1 MATSRLETSDAYEEL
16 EIRSEIGLMAYH
28 GGTLEKATDAIAR
41 ETAELCGASYYGLI
55 QTNDDPLHFPSTKLF
70 EYASENLNIFFQ
82 HVRVVI
88 TIHGYGREHLFHS
101 VLLGG
106 RNRALASHLASFL
119 KMALPDYSFEND
131 LEQIPKELR
140 GLHPKNPVNIPAL
153 TGVQVELPP
162 TLRWNREEWGW
173 SDNGGIG
180 RAKHVDDIIVALSK
194 AITLL
199 PVNTYL
205 KNRPSVEAES

>member
-1 MATSRLETSDAYEEL
+1 MATRILETSDAYEEL
-16 EIRSEIGLMAYH
+16 EIRSKVGLMAYH

-41 ETAELCGASYYGLI
+41 ETAALCGASYYGLI

-180 RAKHVDDIIVALSK
+180 RAKHVDDIIVALSN

-205 KNRPSVEAES
+205 NE

>member
-1 MATSRLETSDAYEEL
+1 MSMATSLLETSDAYEEL
-16 EIRSEIGLMAYH
+16 EIRSKVGLMAYH

-70 EYASENLNIFFQ
+70 EYASENLNVFFQ

-162 TLRWNREEWGW
+162 TLRWNRKEWGW

-205 KNRPSVEAES
+205 KE

>member
-1 MATSRLETSDAYEEL
+1 MATRILETSDAYEEL
-16 EIRSEIGLMAYH
+16 EIRSKVGLMAYH

-41 ETAELCGASYYGLI
+41 ETADLCGASYYGLI

-106 RNRALASHLASFL
+106 RNRALASHIASFL

-180 RAKHVDDIIVALSK
+180 RAKHVDDIIVALSN

-205 KNRPSVEAES
+205 KE

>member
-1 MATSRLETSDAYEEL
+1 MATSLLETSDAYEEL
-16 EIRSEIGLMAYH
+16 EIRSKVGLMAYH

-70 EYASENLNIFFQ
+70 DYGSENLNVFFQ

-205 KNRPSVEAES
+205 KE

>member
-1 MATSRLETSDAYEEL
+1 MATRILETSDAYEEL
-16 EIRSEIGLMAYH
+16 ESRSEVGLMAYH

-70 EYASENLNIFFQ
+70 EYASENLNVFFQ

-131 LEQIPKELR
+131 LEKIPKELR

-180 RAKHVDDIIVALSK
+180 RAKHVDDIIVALSN

-205 KNRPSVEAES
+205 KE

>member
-1 MATSRLETSDAYEEL
+1 MATSLLETSDAYEEL

-70 EYASENLNIFFQ
+70 EYASENLNVFFQ

-205 KNRPSVEAES
+205 KE

>member
-1 MATSRLETSDAYEEL
+1 MATRILETADAYEEL
-16 EIRSEIGLMAYH
+16 EIRSKVGLMAYH

-41 ETAELCGASYYGLI
+41 ETAALCGASYYGLI

-82 HVRVVI
+82 HLRVVI

-180 RAKHVDDIIVALSK
+180 RAKHVDDIIVALSN

-205 KNRPSVEAES
+205 KE

>member
-1 MATSRLETSDAYEEL
+1 MATNLLETSDAYEEL

-28 GGTLEKATDAIAR
+28 GGTLEKATDCIAR

-70 EYASENLNIFFQ
+70 DYGSENLNVFFQ

-180 RAKHVDDIIVALSK
+180 RAKHVDDIIVSLSK

-205 KNRPSVEAES
+205 KE

>member
-1 MATSRLETSDAYEEL
+1 MATSLLETSDAYEEL

-153 TGVQVELPP
+153 TGVQVEVPP

-180 RAKHVDDIIVALSK
+180 RAKHVDDIIVALSN

-205 KNRPSVEAES
+205 NE

>member
-1 MATSRLETSDAYEEL
+1 MATSLLETSDAYEEL
-16 EIRSEIGLMAYH
+16 EIRSEVGLMAYH

-70 EYASENLNIFFQ
+70 EYASENLNVFFQ

-131 LEQIPKELR
+131 LEKIPKELR

-180 RAKHVDDIIVALSK
+180 RAKHVDDIIVALSN

-205 KNRPSVEAES
+205 KE

>member
-1 MATSRLETSDAYEEL
+1 MATSLLETSDAYEEL
-16 EIRSEIGLMAYH
+16 EIRSKVGLMAYH

-153 TGVQVELPP
+153 TGVQIELPP

-180 RAKHVDDIIVALSK
+180 RAKHVDDIIVALSN

-205 KNRPSVEAES
+205 KE

>member
-1 MATSRLETSDAYEEL
+1 MATSLLETSDAYEEL
-16 EIRSEIGLMAYH
+16 EIRSKVGLMAYH

-41 ETAELCGASYYGLI
+41 ETAALCGASYYGLI
-55 QTNDDPLHFPSTKLF
+55 QTNDDALHFPSTKLF
-70 EYASENLNIFFQ
+70 EYASENLNVFFQ

-180 RAKHVDDIIVALSK
+180 RAKHVDDIIVALSN

-205 KNRPSVEAES
+205 NE

>member
-1 MATSRLETSDAYEEL
+1 MATSLLEASDAYEEL
-16 EIRSEIGLMAYH
+16 EIRSKVGLMAYH

-70 EYASENLNIFFQ
+70 EYASENLNVFFR
-82 HVRVVI
+82 HVKIVI

-194 AITLL
+194 AISLL

-205 KNRPSVEAES
+205 KE

>member
-1 MATSRLETSDAYEEL
+1 MATSLLETSDAYEEL
-16 EIRSEIGLMAYH
+16 EIRSKVGLMAYH

-70 EYASENLNIFFQ
+70 EYASENLNVFFQ

-131 LEQIPKELR
+131 LEKIPKELR

-205 KNRPSVEAES
+205 KE

>member
-1 MATSRLETSDAYEEL
+1 MATSLLETSDAYEEL
-16 EIRSEIGLMAYH
+16 EIRSKVGLMAYH

-70 EYASENLNIFFQ
+70 DYGSENLNVFFQ

-173 SDNGGIG
+173 SDNDGIG

-205 KNRPSVEAES
+205 KE

>member
-1 MATSRLETSDAYEEL
+1 MATRILETSDAYEEL
-16 EIRSEIGLMAYH
+16 EIRSKVGLMAYH

-41 ETAELCGASYYGLI
+41 ETAALCGASYYGLI

-119 KMALPDYSFEND
+119 KMALPDYSFENN

-180 RAKHVDDIIVALSK
+180 RAKHVDDIIVALSN

-205 KNRPSVEAES
+205 KE

>member
-1 MATSRLETSDAYEEL
+1 MATSLLETSDAYEEL
-16 EIRSEIGLMAYH
+16 DIRSEIGLMAYH

-70 EYASENLNIFFQ
+70 EYASEYLNIFFQ

-205 KNRPSVEAES
+205 KE

>member
-1 MATSRLETSDAYEEL
+1 MATSLLETSDAYEEL

-70 EYASENLNIFFQ
+70 DYGSENLNVFFQ

-180 RAKHVDDIIVALSK
+180 RAKHVDDIIVALSN

-205 KNRPSVEAES
+205 NE

>member
-1 MATSRLETSDAYEEL
+1 MATSLLETSDAYEEL
-16 EIRSEIGLMAYH
+16 EIRSKVGLMAYH

-153 TGVQVELPP
+153 TGVQIELPP

-180 RAKHVDDIIVALSK
+180 RAKHVDDIIVALSN

-205 KNRPSVEAES
+205 NE

>member
-1 MATSRLETSDAYEEL
+1 MNNNFVESAEAFEEL
-16 EIRSEIGLMAYH
+16 SIRSQIGIMAYH

-41 ETAELCGASYYGLI
+41 ETAEQTGASYYGLI
-55 QTNDDPLHFPSTKLF
+55 QTNDDPLHFPSTKLN
-70 EYASENLNIFFQ
+70 EYASENLKEFFQ
-82 HVRVVI
+82 HVKLVI

-119 KMALPDYSFEND
+119 KIALPDYSFVSD
-131 LEQIPKELR
+131 LEEIPKELR
-140 GLHPKNPVNIPAL
+140 GLHPKNPVNIPPLA
-153 TGVQVELPP
+153 GVQVELPP

-180 RAKHVDDIIVALSK
+180 RAKHVDDIINALSK
-194 AITLL
+194 AIKAL
-199 PVNTYL
+199 PQNIYL
-205 KNRPSVEAES
+205 NR

>member
-16 EIRSEIGLMAYH
+16 EIRSKVGLMAYH

-41 ETAELCGASYYGLI
+41 ETAALCGASYYGLI

-131 LEQIPKELR
+131 LEKIPKELR

-194 AITLL
+194 AVALL

-205 KNRPSVEAES
+205 KE

>member
-1 MATSRLETSDAYEEL
+1 MATSLLETSDAYEEL
-16 EIRSEIGLMAYH
+16 EIRSKVGLMAYH

-180 RAKHVDDIIVALSK
+180 RAKHVDDIIVALSN

-205 KNRPSVEAES
+205 KE

>member
-1 MATSRLETSDAYEEL
+1 MATSLLETSDAYEEL
-16 EIRSEIGLMAYH
+16 EIRSKVGLMAYH

-41 ETAELCGASYYGLI
+41 ETADLCGASYYGLI

-205 KNRPSVEAES
+205 KE

>member
-1 MATSRLETSDAYEEL
+1 MATSLLETSDAYEEL
-16 EIRSEIGLMAYH
+16 EIRSEVGLMAYH

-70 EYASENLNIFFQ
+70 EYASENLNVFFQ

-180 RAKHVDDIIVALSK
+180 RAKHVDDIIVALSN

-205 KNRPSVEAES
+205 NE

>member
-1 MATSRLETSDAYEEL
+1 MATSLLETSDAYEEL

-70 EYASENLNIFFQ
+70 DYGSENLNVFFQ

-205 KNRPSVEAES
+205 KE

>member
-1 MATSRLETSDAYEEL
+1 MATNLLETSDAYEEL

-70 EYASENLNIFFQ
+70 EYASENLNVFFQ

-194 AITLL
+194 AVALL

-205 KNRPSVEAES
+205 KE

>member
-1 MATSRLETSDAYEEL
+1 MATSLLETSDAYEEL
-16 EIRSEIGLMAYH
+16 EIRSKVGLMAYH

-70 EYASENLNIFFQ
+70 DYGSENLNVFFQ

-180 RAKHVDDIIVALSK
+180 RAKHVDDIIVSLSK

-205 KNRPSVEAES
+205 KE

>member
-1 MATSRLETSDAYEEL
+1 MATSLLETSDAYEEL
-16 EIRSEIGLMAYH
+16 EIRSKVGLMAYH

-205 KNRPSVEAES
+205 KE

>member
-1 MATSRLETSDAYEEL
+1 MATSLLETSDAYEEL
-16 EIRSEIGLMAYH
+16 EIRSEVGLMAYH

-205 KNRPSVEAES
+205 NE

>member
-1 MATSRLETSDAYEEL
+1 MATSLLETSDAYEEL
-16 EIRSEIGLMAYH
+16 EIRSKVGLMAYH

-70 EYASENLNIFFQ
+70 ECASENLNIFFQ

-131 LEQIPKELR
+131 LEKIPKELR

-205 KNRPSVEAES
+205 KE

>member
-1 MATSRLETSDAYEEL
+1 MATRILETSDAYEEL
-16 EIRSEIGLMAYH
+16 EIRSKVGLMAYH

-41 ETAELCGASYYGLI
+41 ETADLCGASYYGLI

-205 KNRPSVEAES
+205 KE

>member
-1 MATSRLETSDAYEEL
+1 MATSLLETSDAYEEL
-16 EIRSEIGLMAYH
+16 EIRSKVGLMAYH

-119 KMALPDYSFEND
+119 KMALPDYSFENN

-205 KNRPSVEAES
+205 KE

>member
-16 EIRSEIGLMAYH
+16 EIRSKVGLMAYH

-41 ETAELCGASYYGLI
+41 ETAALCGASYYGLI

-131 LEQIPKELR
+131 LEKIPKELR

-180 RAKHVDDIIVALSK
+180 RAKHVDDIIVALSN

-205 KNRPSVEAES
+205 NE

>member
-1 MATSRLETSDAYEEL
+1 MATSLLETSDAYEEL

-70 EYASENLNIFFQ
+70 DYGSENLNVFFQ

>member
-1 MATSRLETSDAYEEL
+1 MATSLLETSDAYEEL
-16 EIRSEIGLMAYH
+16 EIRSKVGLMAYH

-41 ETAELCGASYYGLI
+41 ETAALCGASYYGLI

-180 RAKHVDDIIVALSK
+180 RAKHVDDIIVALSN

-205 KNRPSVEAES
+205 KE